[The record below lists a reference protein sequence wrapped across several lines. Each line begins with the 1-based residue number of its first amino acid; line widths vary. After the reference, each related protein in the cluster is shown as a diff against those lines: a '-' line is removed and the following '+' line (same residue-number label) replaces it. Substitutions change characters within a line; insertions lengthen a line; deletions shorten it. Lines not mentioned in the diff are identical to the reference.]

1 LIELN
6 YVLWF
11 SSFSCFTQW
20 QFKLHVNNIRNA
32 FLTPYIQ
39 NK

>member
-6 YVLWF
+6 YFTFCLLEVLWF

-20 QFKLHVNNIRNA
+20 QFKLRNA
-32 FLTPYIQ
+32 FWSI
-39 NK
+39 